1 MMRQDDLAYKVPPA
15 RGDSTC
21 RLGRGVI
28 SLQQQSVHYD
38 VGPLTFAVPFV
49 IPSLLLLNDGLTGIS
64 HPAHDE
70 HVIASWSWATSALSY
85 LPGGIFYSVDTSP
98 SVLLKDGS
106 PGKRSPSNSQRRT
119 ALRTYMFRE
128 SSGVPIQT
136 RDGISR
142 GEGQQPSPLLRT
154 SPNSP
159 LASSGFAGCPPWK

>member
-1 MMRQDDLAYKVPPA
+1 MMKQDDLAYKVPPA

-38 VGPLTFAVPFV
+38 VGPLIFSVPSV

-64 HPAHDE
+64 HPAHYE
-70 HVIASWSWATSALSY
+70 HDYSELKLGHLCAVLSS
-85 LPGGIFYSVDTSP
+85 LPGGIFYSVDTST

-136 RDGISR
+136 RD
-142 GEGQQPSPLLRT
+142 
-154 SPNSP
+154 
-159 LASSGFAGCPPWK
+159 